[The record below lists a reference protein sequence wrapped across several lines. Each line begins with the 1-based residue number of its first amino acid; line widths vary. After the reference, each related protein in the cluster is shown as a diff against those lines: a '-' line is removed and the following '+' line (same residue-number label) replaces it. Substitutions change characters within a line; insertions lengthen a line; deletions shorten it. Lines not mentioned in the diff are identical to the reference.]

1 MWNWPLAS
9 SYKLMDGYLSRPV
22 TSSNI
27 GTLSCQ
33 AVAAGISLPPL
44 CLLKSCSRVLPCC
57 LHTSHAHVSGSV
69 TEAEA
74 QKWEE
79 HREEREQRAAD
90 LKQRLLQQY
99 RQRGQAPPEVL
110 VSDSS

>member
-1 MWNWPLAS
+1 VQAYPLS
-9 SYKLMDGYLSRPV
+9 
-22 TSSNI
+22 
-27 GTLSCQ
+27 
-33 AVAAGISLPPL
+33 L
-44 CLLKSCSRVLPCC
+44 CLLRGCAACC
-57 LHTSHAHVSGSV
+57 TSV

-90 LKQRLLQQY
+90 LKQRLLEQY

-110 VSDSS
+110 VKDSS